1 MRMLPLMEKVGV
13 AVAVGSVRLNDVAV
27 GVDVRRCCWVVAD
40 GGWRVVD
47 VAVLDGLDE
56 G

>member
-1 MRMLPLMEKVGV
+1 M
-13 AVAVGSVRLNDVAV
+13 NDVALGLTMDVAIAV

-40 GGWRVVD
+40 GGLHDVD
-47 VAVLDGLDE
+47 VAVLDGLDV